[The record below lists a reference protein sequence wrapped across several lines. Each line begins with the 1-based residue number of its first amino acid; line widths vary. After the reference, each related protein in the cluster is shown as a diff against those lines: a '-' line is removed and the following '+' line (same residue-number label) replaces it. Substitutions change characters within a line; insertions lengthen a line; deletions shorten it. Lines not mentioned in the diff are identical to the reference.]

1 MAFTITASSEEHG
14 TIYPIGAVSVAE
26 GADKVFS
33 VTAYAG
39 YVISNVWVDGLPV
52 GAVSTYTFE
61 GVVAAHT
68 ISVTF
73 NSVPFDPVQFR
84 IDFPEF
90 ADITKYPT
98 SMLNFWA
105 GMGDTLLNISR
116 WGDRRPYGMSLF
128 VAHNIV
134 LAAKNSAAGAVGA
147 DPGSEGGMVS
157 GESAGPISHNF
168 DTSSVALEDAGEY
181 NATSYGRMFLKLSRI
196 VGTGGIH
203 V

>member
-105 GMGDTLLNISR
+105 GLGDTLLSISR

-134 LAAKNSAAGAVGA
+134 LAAQNSATAVAGG
-147 DPGSEGGMVS
+147 DPGSSGGLVS
-157 GESAGPISHNF
+157 GEGAGPLNYSI
-168 DTSSVALEDAGEY
+168 DTSSISEEGGGNY
-181 NATSYGRMFLKLSRI
+181 NESLYGRMFLRLARI